1 MKKYAQ
7 LDENNICFA
16 TANLRD
22 AVSAPDSWIPVN
34 NGEIVLG
41 KYYNNGT
48 WEDVPVPEP
57 EPTEPQPTN
66 ADILAAVSKSKQDI
80 IDEYTMELIEQG
92 IL

>member
-1 MKKYAQ
+1 MVYAQ
-7 LDENNICFA
+7 IDENNICFA
-16 TANLRD
+16 
-22 AVSAPDSWIPVN
+22 VSSL
-34 NGEIVLG
+34 NGEVIADNLIQLETYNTSFIG
-41 KYYNNGT
+41 KRYNNGT

-80 IDEYTMELIEQG
+80 IDEYTLELIEQG